1 MDILSWILLLAGGV
15 AAGAINTMAGGGTLL
30 TFPLLVL
37 VGLPPNV
44 ANGTNRIAV
53 FVQSVV
59 ATRTFHRRGMSGV
72 SLGAKLLPA
81 GLVGAAAG
89 TYLATITDPDLFRQ
103 IFGLAMLPLAA
114 LILLRKKPS
123 DKARQDGAQSKPL
136 LVAYFFVGL
145 YAGFIQAGVGM
156 LALAALSMF
165 GGLGLIQANAV
176 KVLTISAFA
185 AISIGIFAL
194 ADDIAWGHGLVLS
207 IATGLGGFLGTIA
220 VIRQGDRLIR
230 LVFLVAAIGLSIRMI
245 FG

>member
-1 MDILSWILLLAGGV
+1 MDILSWALLLAGGV

-44 ANGTNRIAV
+44 ANGTNRVAV

-59 ATRTFHRRGMSGV
+59 ATRTFHKRGLSGV
-72 SLGAKLLPA
+72 TLGAKLLPA
-81 GLVGAAAG
+81 GLIGAALG

-103 IFGLAMLPLAA
+103 IFGLAMIPLAA
-114 LILLRKKPS
+114 VIFLRKKPS
-123 DKARQDGAQSKPL
+123 DDAHLDGSKNKSL
-136 LVAYFFVGL
+136 MIAYFFVGL

-156 LALAALSMF
+156 LALTALSMF

-185 AISIGIFAL
+185 LVSIVIFSL
-194 ADDIAWGHGLVLS
+194 ADDIAWGHGIVLS
-207 IATGLGGFLGTIA
+207 LATGLGGCLGTIA
-220 VIRQGDRLIR
+220 VIRQGDKLIR
-230 LVFLVAAIGLSIRMI
+230 AVFLVTAIGLSIRMI
-245 FG
+245 VG